1 MMKSMFRRF
10 FLLLGCSLFWHCC
23 SGMAADIQGPLPL
36 EIRERVYRFLL
47 DNVQADSID
56 LRVQVPTSIGGGI
69 DESDVLNIRVDW
81 QKGKEDLA
89 GRVVIPVCIRIRGDQ
104 YITTYATATI
114 RLFDRVYVTQ
124 SLLNRHHIISR
135 DNVQKV
141 MRDVTKLNGSPFK
154 STQDLVESRTK
165 RVIGK
170 GRIVTEDMVESP
182 PLIHQGDRVQLVLVY
197 GNLRV
202 TAMGFARKDGWMGD
216 RIRVRNPKNRREIIG
231 RVVNRNE
238 VVVEM

>member
-1 MMKSMFRRF
+1 MMKNMFRRF
-10 FLLLGCSLFWHCC
+10 FLFLGFGLFWHCC
-23 SGMAADIQGPLPL
+23 SGLAADIRASLPL
-36 EIRERVYRFLL
+36 EIREQVYRFLL
-47 DNVQADSID
+47 DNVSADSID

-69 DESDVLNIRVDW
+69 DKGDVVNIRVDW
-81 QKGKEDLA
+81 RKGKEDLA

-104 YITTYATATI
+104 YVTTYATATI
-114 RLFDRVYVTQ
+114 RLFDRVYVTR

-135 DNVQKV
+135 DEVQKE
-141 MRDVTKLNGSPFK
+141 MRDVTKLTASPFK
-154 STQDLVESRTK
+154 GTQALVESRTK

-170 GRIVTEDMVESP
+170 GRIVTEDMVESA
-182 PLIHQGDRVQLVLVY
+182 PLIRQGDRVQLVLVY

-202 TAMGFARKDGWMGD
+202 TAMGFARKDGWLGD
-216 RIRVRNPKNRREIIG
+216 RIRVRNPKNRSEIIG